1 MAHPSLSIVQGPREP
16 PLCHLTLGQLIDQQ
30 SERFGSKDAIIVPWS
45 GARLSFQVLRQHTQ
59 DLAKGLL
66 AMGIGRGDRVAI
78 FSGDDERFADLVI
91 AVARIGA
98 VLVVLNKTFTFLECD
113 MVNFG
118 STSFLIQHIQTHP
131 VPGLKQTVLI
141 RTDYVDTHETL
152 TWDDVLLL
160 GNSVPQQ
167 ALHQAQR
174 SVLCHDTV
182 YLQFTSGTAGLP
194 KAAMLSHF
202 GIINN
207 GRMCGARLD
216 LNPDD
221 IVCCPPSLF
230 HAFGLVSGLICS
242 LACGATIV
250 FPSRDFDASAVVDA
264 LIRYGCT
271 VLHGVPTMFVAIL
284 QQLQHRKMKVKTV
297 RAGMV
302 GGMKVAPSLLDEIQA
317 TFSSMDLR
325 IIYGMTETSAGSFM
339 TAATD
344 PAREKLETVAKHSLT
359 SRPRSWTARTTYSP
373 GESGTAEALV
383 RDENGVTWIYTGDE
397 ASIDE
402 DGYCR
407 ITGRIKD
414 IIIRGGENIYPTE
427 IEERLMEHPDV
438 EQAAI
443 VGLKDDKYGEVVAA
457 FLQSL
462 PQHNRPSLND
472 VKDWIWQVLGRH
484 KAPVHVFWVG
494 PGESIG
500 QYPVTGSGKIRK
512 GVLREI
518 GNNMIA
524 GQENN

>member
-1 MAHPSLSIVQGPREP
+1 MEAETSL
-16 PLCHLTLGQLIDQQ
+16 L
-30 SERFGSKDAIIVPWS
+30 F
-45 GARLSFQVLRQHTQ
+45 
-59 DLAKGLL
+59 
-66 AMGIGRGDRVAI
+66 IG
-78 FSGDDERFADLVI
+78 
-91 AVARIGA
+91 
-98 VLVVLNKTFTFLECD
+98 D

-131 VPGLKQTVLI
+131 VPGLKQTVLF

-152 TWDDVLLL
+152 TWDDVLRS

-174 SVLCHDTV
+174 SAHCHDTV
-182 YLQFTSGTAGLP
+182 YLLFTSGTAGLP

-221 IVCCPPSLF
+221 IVCWLPPLF

-264 LIRYGCT
+264 LIRYGS
-271 VLHGVPTMFVAIL
+271 
-284 QQLQHRKMKVKTV
+284 QKMKVKTV

-302 GGMKVAPSLLDEIQA
+302 GVMEVAPGLLDEIQA

-344 PAREKLETVAKHSLT
+344 PAGEKLETVGKALPHVQAKVVDSQNHLL
-359 SRPRSWTARTTYSP
+359 PRGIR
-373 GESGTAEALV
+373 GELCISGYLLQKGYYKNEEKTAEALV
-383 RDENGVTWIYTGDE
+383 R
-397 ASIDE
+397 
-402 DGYCR
+402 
-407 ITGRIKD
+407 RIKD
-414 IIIRGGENIYPTE
+414 IIIRGEGNIYPTE
-427 IEERLMEHPDV
+427 IEERLMEHPDI

-443 VGLKDDKYGEVVAA
+443 VGLRDDKYGEVVAV

-484 KAPVHVFWVG
+484 QAPVHVFWVG

-512 GVLREI
+512 DVLREI

-524 GQENN
+524 GQENNG

>member
-1 MAHPSLSIVQGPREP
+1 MEAETSL
-16 PLCHLTLGQLIDQQ
+16 LFID
-30 SERFGSKDAIIVPWS
+30 
-45 GARLSFQVLRQHTQ
+45 
-59 DLAKGLL
+59 
-66 AMGIGRGDRVAI
+66 
-78 FSGDDERFADLVI
+78 
-91 AVARIGA
+91 
-98 VLVVLNKTFTFLECD
+98 D

-174 SVLCHDTV
+174 SVHCHDTV

-221 IVCCPPSLF
+221 IVCCPPPLF

-264 LIRYGCT
+264 LIRYGW
-271 VLHGVPTMFVAIL
+271 
-284 QQLQHRKMKVKTV
+284 
-297 RAGMV
+297 
-302 GGMKVAPSLLDEIQA
+302 
-317 TFSSMDLR
+317 
-325 IIYGMTETSAGSFM
+325 MTETSAGSFM

-344 PAREKLETVAKHSLT
+344 PAREKLETGN
-359 SRPRSWTARTTYSP
+359 P
-373 GESGTAEALV
+373 GELCISGYLLQKGYYKNKEKTAEALV
-383 RDENGVTWIYTGDE
+383 RDENGVIWIYTGDE

-402 DGYCR
+402 EGYCR

-414 IIIRGGENIYPTE
+414 IIIRWENIYPTE
-427 IEERLMEHPDV
+427 IEERLMEHPDI

-484 KAPVHVFWVG
+484 KALVHVFWVG
-494 PGESIG
+494 PGDSIG